1 MTASQHDYEEDIRQL
16 MEELTTDENA
26 TGDETMP
33 SVNER
38 KAAVRQS
45 GAPAATSLSDLP
57 LILSDVPYEP
67 LGIDPAN
74 KGSEYEVEL
83 IMSPD
88 DSASEARQDDFNT
101 DFNQDDF
108 NEAAFIRQYVHT
120 QIEDNEAGGYDDA
133 RRASFFGRQ
142 IIRRGDSASAVLS
155 KTLFWTVVAAF
166 AAALLYG
173 LYVLGVQPHIA
184 ARQEQQLVGAYDSEA
199 DGTVAEHESNYPKG
213 MLASFRGLYDIN
225 PQVRGYIQYHA
236 AAEEDFLQINYPVV
250 FADDNV
256 TYRNKNF
263 YGDASSEGALY
274 IDERCGDEDAPLT
287 IIHGKN
293 AANGKMFAGLNS
305 LVGSVYSA
313 RAASRFT
320 YNTLFER
327 GEYEVFAVVL
337 TDKAATDAGRFDCNR
352 ADFSS
357 DEELDAYLDA
367 VLARSLFDYGVS
379 VSSSDDILVLVTG
392 ASASVA
398 KINSGR
404 IAVYARRIEG
414 GSATNSL
421 IVKNEDVIMPF
432 AWYTA
437 QGLKPHP
444 YYSLLS
450 STDTP
455 DADTTAPTKT
465 TPDGGATSTTASTT
479 PDGSSASNTT
489 ETPDAT
495 QAPNSTTSPDTTP
508 SSNTTAPERPTTP
521 VGGGEDGVV
530 EMDKLI

>member
-1 MTASQHDYEEDIRQL
+1 MTASQHDYEEDIRKL
-16 MEELTTDENA
+16 MEDLTTHENTTEDEVIPPV
-26 TGDETMP
+26 T
-33 SVNER
+33 ER
-38 KAAVRQS
+38 KATVRLS
-45 GAPAATSLSDLP
+45 GTPVATSLSDLP
-57 LILSDVPYEP
+57 LILSDIPYEP
-67 LGIDPAN
+67 LGADPAN
-74 KGSEYEVEL
+74 KGTEHDVEL
-83 IMSPD
+83 IMSTD
-88 DSASEARQDDFNT
+88 DSVSETRQDDFHT

-108 NEAAFIRQYVHT
+108 NEAEFIRQYVHA
-120 QIEDNEAGGYDDA
+120 QISDNEAGGYDDA

-142 IIRRGDSASAVLS
+142 IFRRGDSASAVLS

-166 AAALLYG
+166 AAALIYG

-199 DGTVAEHESNYPKG
+199 DGTVEEHESGYPKG

-236 AAEEDFLQINYPVV
+236 VAQEDFLQINYPVV

-263 YGDASSEGALY
+263 YGDASSDGALY
-274 IDERCGDEDAPLT
+274 IDERCGEEDAPLT

-337 TDKAATDAGRFDCNR
+337 TDKAATDASHFDCNR

-367 VLARSLFDYGVS
+367 VLARSLFDYGVN

-414 GSATNSL
+414 SATNSL
-421 IVKNEDVIMPF
+421 IVKNEDVIMPL

-437 QGLKPHP
+437 QKLKPHP

-455 DADTTAPTKT
+455 DADTTTPSKTPT
-465 TPDGGATSTTASTT
+465 DSGATSTTASTT
-479 PDGSSASNTT
+479 ADGSSASNTT
-489 ETPDAT
+489 KTPDTT
-495 QAPNSTTSPDTTP
+495 QTPNSTTPPDTTP
-508 SSNTTAPERPTTP
+508 SSNTTATERPTAP
-521 VGGGEDGVV
+521 IGGGEDGVV
-530 EMDKLI
+530 EMDQLI